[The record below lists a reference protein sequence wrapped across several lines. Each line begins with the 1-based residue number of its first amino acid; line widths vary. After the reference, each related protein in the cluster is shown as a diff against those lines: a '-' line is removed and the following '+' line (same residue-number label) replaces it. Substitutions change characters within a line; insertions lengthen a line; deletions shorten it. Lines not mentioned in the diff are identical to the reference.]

1 MLTSHLRNLGL
12 DIDISSR
19 ITITVTPDDVTGQ
32 LGDQHPAPHQLPVLE
47 LLHSAPSNPQAAGQI
62 NYLAILNFQTYGV
75 RELRNSP
82 YAIIRYIVPTM
93 LVDKAFQIDSITLR
107 EIHLLLFRS
116 DLWIL
121 YGVRVFLVVIAPM

>member
-1 MLTSHLRNLGL
+1 MDYNFA
-12 DIDISSR
+12 
-19 ITITVTPDDVTGQ
+19 ITGPPDDVTGQ
-32 LGDQHPAPHQLPVLE
+32 LGDQHPAPLQLPVLE
-47 LLHSAPSNPQAAGQI
+47 LLHSAPSNRQAAEQI
-62 NYLAILNFQTYGV
+62 NYLPILNFQTYGV